1 MTSQLERF
9 FKRPSLHRDVQH
21 WCKTCKQCQL
31 AGDRHLTYEPQ
42 TPIISYG
49 LFEKWG
55 IDAKGPLPRSD
66 SGKIYIIMGVD
77 HMTRWAE
84 ATTSARITAKE
95 VTKFVY
101 ESICCM
107 FGVPLEILSD
117 RGLGFRG
124 DLVGELMKKLGIER
138 RHYTPYYPQCNGLVE
153 KINGMICKI
162 ITKQV
167 VSKPKDWDK
176 HLSAALWA
184 YRTSFR
190 TLGYTPYHLVFG
202 KEAILPI
209 EVQLA
214 SLKVLATKN
223 EGTPND
229 RLKQRILDLE
239 RLELDREMA
248 IEHYATQA
256 EQRRQ
261 KFNEGLKE
269 IELKRSMLVLCYDN
283 RFDARKDRKFMSW
296 WEGPYVIRR
305 KYTNGSYRLE
315 DIGGK
320 LHKTRVNGWRLK
332 PYFQRFDAKVVVDLP
347 PETREEEEEGDE
359 ASSSRQQCENKDL
372 LEA

>member
-1 MTSQLERF
+1 MQRVLHSKDIMQVLTSCHEGVCGGHFAHDITSRKILQAGYVW
-9 FKRPSLHRDVQH
+9 PSLHRDVQH
-21 WCKTCKQCQL
+21 WCKICKQCQL

-42 TPIISYG
+42 TPILSYG
-49 LFEKWG
+49 PFEKWG
-55 IDAKGPLPRSD
+55 IDAIGPLPRSN
-66 SGKIYIIMGVD
+66 SGKLYIIMGVD
-77 HMTRWAE
+77 FMTRWAE

-95 VTKFVY
+95 VAKFVY
-101 ESICCM
+101 ESIGCK

-117 RGLGFRG
+117 RGSGFRG

-138 RHYTPYYPQCNGLVE
+138 RHSTPYYPQCNGLVE
-153 KINGMICKI
+153 KVNGMICKI

-176 HLSAALWA
+176 HKSAALWA

-190 TLGYTPYHLVFG
+190 TSLGYTPYHLVFG

-214 SLKVLATKN
+214 NLKIIATKS
-223 EGTPND
+223 EGTPSD
-229 RLKQRILDLE
+229 QLKQRILDLE

-261 KFNEGLKE
+261 KFNEGLKDKK
-269 IELKRSMLVLCYDN
+269 LKREV
-283 RFDARKDRKFMSW
+283 
-296 WEGPYVIRR
+296 VI
-305 KYTNGSYRLE
+305 
-315 DIGGK
+315 
-320 LHKTRVNGWRLK
+320 
-332 PYFQRFDAKVVVDLP
+332 DLP
-347 PETREEEEEGDE
+347 PESSKEEEQGDK
-359 ASSSRQQCENKDL
+359 ACSSQQLCEDEDL